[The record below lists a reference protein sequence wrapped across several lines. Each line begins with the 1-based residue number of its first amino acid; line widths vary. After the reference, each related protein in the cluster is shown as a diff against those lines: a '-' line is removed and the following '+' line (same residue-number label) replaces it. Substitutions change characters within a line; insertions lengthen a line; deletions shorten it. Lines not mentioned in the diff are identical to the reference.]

1 MMQQSKTTEVLKGQS
16 KEFKFGLAGCPAV
29 FAYYETD
36 SDKDGLHW
44 AAFGMKDV
52 TKLPSCTNHLVEPF
66 NLALK
71 YMFVRGR
78 EHYRLQEHIN
88 MLGV

>member
-1 MMQQSKTTEVLKGQS
+1 MMQESKTTQVVRGQR
-16 KEFKFGLAGCPAV
+16 KECKFGLAGFPAV

-36 SDKDGLHW
+36 WDKDGLHW

-71 YMFVRGR
+71 YMFVWGR
-78 EHYRLQEHIN
+78 EHHRLQDHVS
-88 MLGV
+88 MLGA

>member
-1 MMQQSKTTEVLKGQS
+1 MMQQSKTTEVVRGQR
-16 KEFKFGLAGCPAV
+16 KECKFGLAGSPAV
-29 FAYYETD
+29 FAYYEAD
-36 SDKDGLHW
+36 SDKNGLHW
-44 AAFGMKDV
+44 AAFVMEDV
-52 TKLPSCTNHLVEPF
+52 TKLASGTNHLVEPF

-71 YMFVRGR
+71 HMFVWGR

>member
-1 MMQQSKTTEVLKGQS
+1 MMQQSKTSEVVRGQR
-16 KEFKFGLAGCPAV
+16 KECKFGLAGFPAV

-36 SDKDGLHW
+36 WDKGGLHW
-44 AAFGMKDV
+44 AAFGMEDV
-52 TKLPSCTNHLVEPF
+52 TKLASGSNNVLEPF
-66 NLALK
+66 NRALK
-71 YMFVRGR
+71 YIFVRGR

>member
-1 MMQQSKTTEVLKGQS
+1 MMQQSKTTEVLKGQIR
-16 KEFKFGLAGCPAV
+16 EFNFGRAGFLAV

-36 SDKDGLHW
+36 LDKDGLHW

-52 TKLPSCTNHLVEPF
+52 TKLASGTNHLVEPF

-71 YMFVRGR
+71 YMFVRSR
-78 EHYRLQEHIN
+78 EHYRLQENIN